1 MRGPDEKQ
9 GWGFSYVSA
18 QKRAHEDSAE
28 TYPYYSRRGPD
39 GSLAAL

>member
-1 MRGPDEKQ
+1 MCRPVERQ
-9 GWGFSYVSA
+9 GWVSSYVSA
-18 QKRAHEDSAE
+18 HKRAHEDSTE